1 MDYLINLLK
10 GDSYAHKHK
19 SYEIVVYINGS
30 GIFHTTKQDFKVS
43 PGKIIIVPPG
53 TEHYTS
59 TENTDC
65 ERIFIIGE
73 FNRIFFLPAATM
85 ISDNLTSEGL
95 FLAKMI
101 YANRYSDHEYL
112 AALINAFTHFLLQ
125 NIKVEDEVFLSIK
138 KIIETISNNFHNSN
152 IELHEL
158 LKKSGYAEDY
168 IRAQFK
174 RITGKTPTEF
184 LTKQRIDHAC
194 YLIDSYKNV
203 FSLAD
208 IAERCGFTD
217 YVYFSR
223 RFKHIVG
230 VSPRKYMQ
238 NN

>member
-1 MDYLINLLK
+1 MNYLINLLK
-10 GDSYAHKHK
+10 GDSLAHKHK

-30 GIFHTTKQDFKVS
+30 GVFHTAKQDFKVS

-85 ISDNLTSEGL
+85 ISDNSTNEGML
-95 FLAKMI
+95 LAKMI

-112 AALINAFTHFLLQ
+112 TALINAFTHFILQ
-125 NIKVEDEVFLSIK
+125 NIKMENEIFLATK
-138 KIIETISNNFHNSN
+138 EIIETISNDFYNSN
-152 IELHEL
+152 INLNEL

-168 IRAQFK
+168 IRVQFK

-184 LTKQRIDHAC
+184 LTQIRINHAC
-194 YLIDSYKNV
+194 YLMETYKNV

-208 IAERCGFTD
+208 VAERCGYTD
-217 YVYFSR
+217 YIYFSR

-230 VSPRKYMQ
+230 VSPRKYLEGI
-238 NN
+238 